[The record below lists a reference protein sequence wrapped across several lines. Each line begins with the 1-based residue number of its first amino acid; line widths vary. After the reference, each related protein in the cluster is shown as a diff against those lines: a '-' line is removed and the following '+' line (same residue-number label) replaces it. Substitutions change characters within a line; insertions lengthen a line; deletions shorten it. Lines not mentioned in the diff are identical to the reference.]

1 MQFRPCLLGVSITS
15 VSGCAQ
21 RYACAAAMVSGMR
34 GLQRPFITLS
44 FMSAC
49 REKDAAAL
57 VRTIVSVVA
66 HCHLLG
72 VVHRY
77 DARLWR
83 ASL

>member
-1 MQFRPCLLGVSITS
+1 MCSWQIG
-15 VSGCAQ
+15 
-21 RYACAAAMVSGMR
+21 
-34 GLQRPFITLS
+34 PFP
-44 FMSAC
+44 C

-77 DARLWR
+77 ACLLASPEDRLKKDSHVSTE
-83 ASL
+83 ACACLIQQYVSLGQSQHAKA